1 MASNSQRVE
10 QLAVAGSFCLFDKKL
25 RSSGDSSIV
34 WGVLNLLIG
43 AAVLAVH
50 NVWGAVSLVLGLALV
65 VAGVYERKVRDPKVI
80 IISAATLAGLALWDL
95 MLVGLAAMGK
105 VHLALGGRTLFW
117 AIAQAYGA
125 YATWRTYS
133 TYKMLQEKSDPLTVG
148 QVREYIDEL
157 KKAKPEQSV
166 DLVQFDVNSGFV
178 QGTKQYRLKPVEDL
192 YLAARYKPQFGSLQL
207 EEIGFVPRNE
217 VMLTLGQ
224 EKWMS
229 KKLKASVQ
237 LGPLK
242 LDKVTIAPEM
252 AERID
257 PTVRMISLGAT

>member
-125 YATWRTYS
+125 YATCRTYS
-133 TYKMLQEKSDPLTVG
+133 AYTKLQET
-148 QVREYIDEL
+148 
-157 KKAKPEQSV
+157 A
-166 DLVQFDVNSGFV
+166 DLC
-178 QGTKQYRLKPVEDL
+178 
-192 YLAARYKPQFGSLQL
+192 
-207 EEIGFVPRNE
+207 
-217 VMLTLGQ
+217 
-224 EKWMS
+224 
-229 KKLKASVQ
+229 
-237 LGPLK
+237 
-242 LDKVTIAPEM
+242 TI
-252 AERID
+252 
-257 PTVRMISLGAT
+257 

>member
-1 MASNSQRVE
+1 M
-10 QLAVAGSFCLFDKKL
+10 
-25 RSSGDSSIV
+25 
-34 WGVLNLLIG
+34 LIG

-229 KKLKASVQ
+229 KKIKATIQ
-237 LGPLK
+237 LGPLR
-242 LDKVTIAPEM
+242 LDRVTITPEM
-252 AERID
+252 ASRIS
-257 PTVRMISLGAT
+257 PGARLMSFGTT